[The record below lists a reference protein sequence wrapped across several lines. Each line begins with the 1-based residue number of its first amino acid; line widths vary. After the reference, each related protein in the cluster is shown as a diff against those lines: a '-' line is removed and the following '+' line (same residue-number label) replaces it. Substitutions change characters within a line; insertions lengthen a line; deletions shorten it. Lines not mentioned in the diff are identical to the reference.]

1 MSTLRWFAAGAPLA
15 VAWMACVPARDSTTP
30 VAAAGAGAPGSASAS
45 DTAAPPA
52 IAASVPGA
60 VPPPPPAV
68 PRSELPGGG
77 RTIFPDHM
85 LVGFCGTP
93 GAPALGPLWEKPEVK
108 AKKLMGFGAQY
119 AGDRKL
125 LPVFELIAVVV
136 QGYAGADGKWRIRI
150 YDSVID
156 QYLRVARE
164 NNGLL
169 LLNIQPGASD
179 FMTELKRFDKYL
191 HEPDVGIA
199 LDPEWAMISP
209 KQKPGVFY
217 GQTTGDTIS
226 SVAQYLSDIVKQDD
240 LPEKVLVFHRVNGY
254 VVKHEED
261 IKQAP
266 GVVVVES
273 VDGLGPKGM
282 KINTYNF
289 LMHTKAP
296 WIHPGFKLFFDE
308 DTRNGW
314 RLMSPK
320 EVMALTPP
328 PEYVMYE

>member
-1 MSTLRWFAAGAPLA
+1 VSTLRWLCAAAPLA
-15 VAWMACVPARDSTTP
+15 VAWMAACVPPRDST
-30 VAAAGAGAPGSASAS
+30 
-45 DTAAPPA
+45 PPPT
-52 IAASVPGA
+52 IAASIPA
-60 VPPPPPAV
+60 TVPPPPPAV

-93 GAPALGPLWEKPEVK
+93 GAPALGPLWEKPDVK
-108 AKKLMGFGAQY
+108 ATKLLGFGAQY
-119 AGDRKL
+119 AGNRKL

-136 QGYAGADGKWRIRI
+136 QGYAGADHKWRMRI
-150 YDSVID
+150 YDSVVD
-156 QYLRVARE
+156 QYLRVARQ

-179 FMTELKRFDKYL
+179 FLTELKAFEKYW
-191 HEPDVGIA
+191 HEPDVGVA
-199 LDPEWAMISP
+199 LDPEWAMIDA
-209 KQKPGVFY
+209 KHTPGVFY

-226 SVAQYLSDIVKQDD
+226 SVIQYLSDIVKQDD

-261 IKQAP
+261 IRQQP

-289 LMHTKAP
+289 LMGTKAP

-320 EVMALTPP
+320 EVLALSPP

>member
-1 MSTLRWFAAGAPLA
+1 MSTARWLGLAVPLA
-15 VAWMACVPARDSTTP
+15 GAWMACAPPHASQTP
-30 VAAAGAGAPGSASAS
+30 IASAGAAPSASTSAPAAES
-45 DTAAPPA
+45 TSAPSAAPTEAPA
-52 IAASVPGA
+52 GK
-60 VPPPPPAV
+60 
-68 PRSELPGGG
+68 ELPGGG
-77 RTIFPDHM
+77 RTIFPDHV

-93 GAPALGPLWEKPEVK
+93 GAPALGELWTKPEVK
-108 AKKLMGFGAQY
+108 AKKLLTFGAQY
-119 AGDRKL
+119 AGSRKL

-136 QGYAGADGKWRIRI
+136 QGYAGPDGKWRVRVF
-150 YDSVID
+150 DKVVD
-156 QYLRVARE
+156 EYLRVARE
-164 NNGLL
+164 NNGIL

-179 FMTELKRFDKYL
+179 FLTEVKRFDKYL

-199 LDPEWAMISP
+199 LDPEWAMIDA
-209 KQKPGVFY
+209 KHTPGVFY
-217 GQTTGDTIS
+217 GQATGDTIS
-226 SVAQYLSDIVKQDD
+226 SVIQYMADIVKQDD
-240 LPEKVLVFHRVNGY
+240 LPEKVLVFHRVNAY

-282 KINTYNF
+282 KINTYNA

-308 DTRNGW
+308 DTHNGG

-320 EVMALTPP
+320 EVLELTPQ

>member
-1 MSTLRWFAAGAPLA
+1 
-15 VAWMACVPARDSTTP
+15 
-30 VAAAGAGAPGSASAS
+30 
-45 DTAAPPA
+45 
-52 IAASVPGA
+52 
-60 VPPPPPAV
+60 V
-68 PRSELPGGG
+68 PRTELPGGG
-77 RTIFPDHM
+77 RTIFPEHQ

-93 GAPALGPLWEKPEVK
+93 GAPALGPLWEKPDAK
-108 AKKLMGFGAQY
+108 AKKLMTYAVQY
-119 AGDRKL
+119 AGNRKI

-136 QGYAGADGKWRIRI
+136 QGYAGADKKWRMRI
-150 YDSVID
+150 YDSVVD

-179 FMTELKRFDKYL
+179 FMTEVKAFEKYL

-199 LDPEWAMISP
+199 LDPEWAMIDA
-209 KQKPGVFY
+209 KHTPGVFY
-217 GQTTGDTIS
+217 GQATGDTIS
-226 SVAQYLSDIVKQDD
+226 SVIQYLADIVKQDD

-261 IKQAP
+261 IRQQP

-273 VDGLGPKGM
+273 VDGLGPKGL
-282 KINTYNF
+282 KINTYNY
-289 LMHTKAP
+289 LMHLKAP

-308 DTRNGW
+308 DTRHGW
-314 RLMSPK
+314 KLMSPK
-320 EVMALTPP
+320 EVLELSPQ

>member
-1 MSTLRWFAAGAPLA
+1 
-15 VAWMACVPARDSTTP
+15 
-30 VAAAGAGAPGSASAS
+30 
-45 DTAAPPA
+45 
-52 IAASVPGA
+52 
-60 VPPPPPAV
+60 
-68 PRSELPGGG
+68 
-77 RTIFPDHM
+77 M

-93 GAPALGPLWEKPEVK
+93 GAPALGPLWEKPDVK
-108 AKKLMGFGAQY
+108 AKKLLGFGAQY
-119 AGDRKL
+119 AGNRKL

-136 QGYAGADGKWRIRI
+136 QGYAGADKKWRMRI
-150 YDSVID
+150 YDKVVD
-156 QYLRVARE
+156 EYLRVARE

-169 LLNIQPGASD
+169 LLNFQPGASD
-179 FMTELKRFDKYL
+179 FLTELKAFEKYW
-191 HEPDVGIA
+191 HEPDVGVA
-199 LDPEWAMISP
+199 LDPEWAMIDA
-209 KQKPGVFY
+209 KHTPGVFY
-217 GQTTGDTIS
+217 GQTTGTVIS
-226 SVAQYLSDIVKQDD
+226 SVIQYLSDIVKQDD

-261 IKQAP
+261 IRQQP

-289 LMHTKAP
+289 LMGTKAP

-320 EVMALTPP
+320 EVLALSPP